1 MKGIIKMKKLLL
13 TIAIALSLAA
23 CGGEQNADDKVIK
36 VGASITPHAEILKV
50 AGGVLEKEG
59 YQMEI
64 VEYDD
69 YVLPNTATE
78 SGDLDANY
86 FQHKPYL
93 DDFNEKNGTH
103 LVSAGAVHYEP
114 FGIYAGKT
122 AKLEDLQD
130 GAVVSIPNDGTN
142 EARAL
147 YLLEAQGLITLKKD
161 VGFTA
166 TVIDIESN
174 PKNLE
179 IKELAAPQLVR
190 SLQDVD
196 ISIING
202 NYAIGGGL
210 QVGDALRL
218 EDSGSDAAKTYAN
231 ILAVKE
237 GSEES
242 PKIQALYKALTSEE
256 VKSFIAEKYSGAVVA
271 IF

>member
-1 MKGIIKMKKLLL
+1 MKKCIALLV
-13 TIAIALSLAA
+13 TIAIALGLAA
-23 CGGEQNADDKVIK
+23 CGEPNTDDKTIK

-50 AGGVLEKEG
+50 AGEVLEKEG
-59 YQMEI
+59 YQLEI

-103 LVSAGAVHYEP
+103 LVSVGAVHYEP

-210 QVGDALRL
+210 QVGDALCL